1 MTGWLEDNRP
11 EMSSPAI
18 LHGDYSPFNVMVASE
33 PPARLAAILD
43 WDTGTIGDPLLDIG
57 HLLAR
62 WTEPGEEPVIGEQAG
77 GTAGYPKRSEMAA
90 RYAENTGRDLRALA
104 FYETLA
110 LFKLGVILEG
120 TYARERA
127 AGIPDERNSM
137 AEMVPRLMMAAADF
151 ARGKRQ

>member
-1 MTGWLEDNRP
+1 MP
-11 EMSSPAI
+11 SS
-18 LHGDYSPFNVMVASE
+18 
-33 PPARLAAILD
+33 
-43 WDTGTIGDPLLDIG
+43 
-57 HLLAR
+57 
-62 WTEPGEEPVIGEQAG
+62 
-77 GTAGYPKRSEMAA
+77 
-90 RYAENTGRDLRALA
+90 TGRDLRALA

-127 AGIPDERNSM
+127 AGVPDERNSM